1 MISLTDIPLDSEWAQ
16 YLNVEFQTPA
26 MFALQSFLNTQFGKG
41 AVVYP
46 PLESVFSAFNA
57 TPLSKVRVVILG
69 QDPYHGEGQ
78 AHGLSFSV
86 PKGES
91 IPPSLRNIYKELQVD
106 LNCSMPSHG
115 NLMDWAEQGVFLL
128 NSVLTVEQAV
138 AGSHQKKG
146 WEQFTDRVIKVIN
159 DQSNGVVFMLW
170 GSYAQKKGRV
180 IDESKHLVLSA
191 PHPSPLSSYRGF
203 FGCQHFSKANAYFI
217 EQGRSS
223 IDWQI
228 R

>member
-1 MISLTDIPLDSEWAQ
+1 MITLSDISLDSEWAEH
-16 YLNVEFQTPA
+16 LNVE
-26 MFALQSFLNTQFGKG
+26 LQSQHMLQLQAFLKKQLDQGVT
-41 AVVYP
+41 VYP
-46 PLESVFSAFNA
+46 PLPLVFSAFNA
-57 TPLSKVRVVILG
+57 TPLNAVKVVILG
-69 QDPYHGEGQ
+69 QDPYHAEGQ

-86 PKGES
+86 PKAEP
-91 IPPSLRNIYKELQVD
+91 IPPSLRNIFKELQTD
-106 LNCSMPSHG
+106 LNCNMPDHG
-115 NLMDWAEQGVFLL
+115 SLVDWAEQGVFLL
-128 NSVLTVEQAV
+128 NSVLTVEEAL

-146 WEQFTDRVIKVIN
+146 WEQFTDRVIKTIN
-159 DQSNGVVFMLW
+159 SQCDGVVFMLW
-170 GSYAQKKGRV
+170 GGYAQKKGRI

-203 FGCQHFSKANAYFI
+203 FGCQHFSKANAYLL